1 MTNDASHIEAVDAGA
16 HDAHDSHG
24 DDHGG
29 GHGHG
34 ADPNAGVVVGEPPT
48 PAWVMTATLIALLT
62 VVGCVLLAVK
72 IG

>member
-1 MTNDASHIEAVDAGA
+1 VTNDASHVEAVEAAA
-16 HDAHDSHG
+16 HDPHD

-34 ADPNAGVVVGEPPT
+34 ADPNAGVLVGEPPT

>member
-1 MTNDASHIEAVDAGA
+1 MTNDASHIEAVEAAA
-16 HDAHDSHG
+16 HDDH

-34 ADPNAGVVVGEPPT
+34 ADPNAGVLVGEPPT
-48 PAWVMTATLIALLT
+48 PAWVMTSTLIALLT
-62 VVGCVLLAVK
+62 VVGCVLLAVR

>member
-1 MTNDASHIEAVDAGA
+1 MSNDGSRIEAAEHGA
-16 HDAHDSHG
+16 HDAH

-34 ADPNAGVVVGEPPT
+34 ADPNAGVLVGEPPT
-48 PAWVMTATLIALLT
+48 PAWVMTATLIGLLT
-62 VVGCVLLAVK
+62 IVGCVLLAMK